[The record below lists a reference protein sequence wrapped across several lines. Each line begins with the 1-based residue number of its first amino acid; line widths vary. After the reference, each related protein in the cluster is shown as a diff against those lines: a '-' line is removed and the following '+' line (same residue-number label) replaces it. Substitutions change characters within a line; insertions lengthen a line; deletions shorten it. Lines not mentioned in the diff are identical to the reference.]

1 MTGAYSPS
9 GNTQIMR
16 YFIYLSYCGLNYHGW
31 QVQPNAI
38 SVQGELDHAL
48 SVLLRED
55 IHTTGAGRT
64 DAGVSARMMVA
75 HFDTS
80 AEFEPA
86 QLVYK
91 LNRFLSPDIAVQEVC
106 KVAPTAHARFDALSR
121 TYHYYIYKD
130 KDPFRSAFAARFAY
144 PLDFEKMNAAA
155 QLLLDVRDFTS
166 FSKTH
171 TDVKTNICHVTHA
184 EWLEVEEGL
193 WRFEIT
199 ADRFLRNMVRAVVG
213 TLIEVGRGRMMLDG
227 FRAVIDKKDRC
238 AAADSV
244 PGNAL
249 YLVDVKY
256 PETIYTTM
264 GECHG
269 KGGEENIQQ
278 PQEED

>member
-1 MTGAYSPS
+1 
-9 GNTQIMR
+9 MR
-16 YFIYLSYCGLNYHGW
+16 FFIRLSYCGLNYHGW
-31 QVQPNAI
+31 QVQPNAT

-48 SVLLRED
+48 SVLLREE

-80 AEFEPA
+80 AAFEPE
-86 QLVYK
+86 QLAYK
-91 LNRFLSPDIAVQEVC
+91 LNRFLPPDIAVQEVY
-106 KVAPTAHARFDALSR
+106 KVASTAHARFDALSR
-121 TYHYYIYKD
+121 TYHYYIYKE
-130 KDPFRSAFAARFAY
+130 KDPFRSAFAARFSY

-155 QLLLDVRDFTS
+155 RMLFDVRDFTS

-171 TDVKTNICHVTHA
+171 TDVKTNICRVTA
-184 EWLEVEEGL
+184 AQWREVEDGL

-213 TLIEVGRGRMMLDG
+213 TLVEVGRGRMSLEG

-249 YLVDVKY
+249 YLVDIRY
-256 PETIYTTM
+256 PETIYETM
-264 GECHG
+264 ENDSK
-269 KGGEENIQQ
+269 KGGEEDA
-278 PQEED
+278 PKLQEED